1 MAPPLLG
8 LTFSGRSVGD
18 PVTLVVLVGVF
29 LIESPVEDRLVGL
42 EGEGIGA
49 ALGGGPV
56 VAPGG
61 GGSPSFGSMVG
72 EVLGRCWSWL
82 LGVAAAFSS
91 HDGVV
96 TTEKQSRVATGG
108 SPRRRRRR

>member
-29 LIESPVEDRLVGL
+29 LIESPVDDGL
-42 EGEGIGA
+42 GGEGLGA
-49 ALGGGPV
+49 ALGGVPV

-61 GGSPSFGSMVG
+61 GGSLSLGSM
-72 EVLGRCWSWL
+72 LGIAGR
-82 LGVAAAFSS
+82 LGGA
-91 HDGVV
+91 
-96 TTEKQSRVATGG
+96 GG
-108 SPRRRRRR
+108 GCGGC